1 MAFYTFDFVE
11 QQKRS
16 PLLQSPYTLYSPYDE
31 PTLVLGLEAESNL
44 TTDLSLASNS
54 VTAFGSPT
62 YEATGLNGGP
72 AVSFDGV
79 DDRMEAVVTGIK
91 SFTELSVF
99 FVFQG
104 LASAPDTSTWSGHGI
119 GVINGAGYQFGCGF
133 TTVFAGEDALLL
145 YGTQRLGSSVYS
157 RAANTPEIFNTNQST
172 TGTQLYQNDQSIT
185 LDLSAGINTSSDTSP
200 LNTGWTTD
208 DILHLLASNGGSLTP
223 TPACKVSDI
232 LVFNSVP
239 SLALRQKI
247 AGYLAYKRG
256 LTSVLDA
263 GHPYKSSPPYYN
275 A

>member
-16 PLLQSPYTLYSPYDE
+16 PLLQSPYTLYNPYSE
-31 PTLVLGLEAESNL
+31 LTLVLGLEAESNL

-54 VTAFGSPT
+54 VTGFGSPT
-62 YEATGLNGGP
+62 YESTGLNGGP

-79 DDRMEAVVTGIK
+79 DDSLEAVVTGIK

-104 LASAPDTSTWSGHGI
+104 LASAPDIPTWYGHGI
-119 GVINGAGYQFGCGF
+119 GVPTTNGYLFGCGN
-133 TTVFAGEDALLL
+133 TSVFSGEDALLL
-145 YGTQRLGSSVYS
+145 YGTQRLGSSTYS
-157 RAANTPEIFNTNQST
+157 RAANTPEILNSNQST
-172 TGTQLYQNDQSIT
+172 TGTQLYQNDKSIT
-185 LDLSAGINTSSDTSP
+185 LNLSSGMTASSDSSP

-208 DILHLLASNGGSLTP
+208 DILYLLSYNAGSV

-239 SLALRQKI
+239 SLSLRQKI
-247 AGYLAYKRG
+247 AGYLAHKRG
-256 LTSVLDA
+256 LTSTLDA

-275 A
+275 D